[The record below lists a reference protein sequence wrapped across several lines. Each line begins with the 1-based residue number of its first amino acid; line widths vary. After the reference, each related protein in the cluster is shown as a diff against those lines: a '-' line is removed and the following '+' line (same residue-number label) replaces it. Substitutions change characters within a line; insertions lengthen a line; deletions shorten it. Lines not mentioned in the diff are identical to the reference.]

1 MYLNNNLI
9 RLAIRVRIRIRINFY
24 TALTAIIKK
33 IFIFKKLL
41 VAVQDETGHKKFD
54 KGWMLLRKG

>member
-1 MYLNNNLI
+1 MHDLNLDYI
-9 RLAIRVRIRIRINFY
+9 PIQILVCLPARVSFRIRIRIRINFY

-41 VAVQDETGHKKFD
+41 VDVQDETSQC
-54 KGWMLLRKG
+54 